1 MHFGLVPVRAARAAA
16 AGEELTNAYAGAG
29 KPHWQWLTNCCFV
42 VDPRDELASAEAAR
56 FAAVARAGA
65 WRLRVAAKWR
75 EILTR
80 TGPAISLL
88 PARGRRV
95 APGVDRDSESS
106 GGERYSRAASH
117 HTSLSGRAAPRARAA
132 AAASASSSQRHGAL
146 EGEGAADLF
155 SFLRRTVEARPPP
168 PPPPPPPPRDVLLHR
183 AKRAALTEHGWATS
197 AADAAGGDGR
207 PELCRTGRRT
217 ELFTALHLRY
227 VEGLLLCFTRMG
239 KFWYGTVRCG
249 LLLNRLFYV

>member
-1 MHFGLVPVRAARAAA
+1 MALSHP
-16 AGEELTNAYAGAG
+16 
-29 KPHWQWLTNCCFV
+29 
-42 VDPRDELASAEAAR
+42 EA
-56 FAAVARAGA
+56 
-65 WRLRVAAKWR
+65 KD
-75 EILTR
+75 T
-80 TGPAISLL
+80 
-88 PARGRRV
+88 
-95 APGVDRDSESS
+95 
-106 GGERYSRAASH
+106 H
-117 HTSLSGRAAPRARAA
+117 APRLITLLFQAEL
-132 AAASASSSQRHGAL
+132 HLAL
-146 EGEGAADLF
+146 EPPPPPPPPPRNATARSKEGAADLF